1 MNSKMPGKKVI
12 GAKQTLK
19 AIKNGAA
26 AIVYVAEDAD
36 KKVVKPIIDA
46 CLDSNLELK
55 YIATMHELGK
65 MCDIDVGAAAACIV
79 KEQ

>member
-1 MNSKMPGKKVI
+1 MNSKVPGKKVI

-26 AIVYVAEDAD
+26 TIVFVAEDAD
-36 KKVVKPIIDA
+36 QKVTKPIVEA
-46 CLDSNLELK
+46 CLQNNLELV
-55 YIATMHELGK
+55 YISTIRELGK
-65 MCDIDVGAAAACIV
+65 MCDIDVGAATACSV

>member
-1 MNSKMPGKKVI
+1 MSGKMPGKKVI

-26 AIVYVAEDAD
+26 VIVYVAEDAD
-36 KKVVKPIIDA
+36 QRVTKPIVEA
-46 CLDSNLELK
+46 CILNKVELV
-55 YIATMHELGK
+55 YIVTMHELGR
-65 MCDIDVGAAAACIV
+65 MCDIDVGAATACIV

>member
-1 MNSKMPGKKVI
+1 MSSKMPGKKVI

-19 AIKNGAA
+19 AIKNGTA

-36 KKVVKPIIDA
+36 QKVTKPIVEA
-46 CLDSNLELK
+46 CLQKNLEPV

-65 MCDIDVGAAAACIV
+65 MCDIDVGAATACIV

>member
-1 MNSKMPGKKVI
+1 MINKMPGKKVI

-19 AIKNGAA
+19 AITNGKA

-36 KKVVKPIIDA
+36 QKVTKPIVEA
-46 CLDSNLELK
+46 CLLGNLELV
-55 YIATMHELGK
+55 YIGTMHELGK
-65 MCDIDVGAAAACIV
+65 MCDIDVGAATACIV